1 METGTSSRKPPAS
14 SLTSA
19 FSPGFAHQVSHEDLF
34 RCHASL
40 CLCFGLFVLAIPLLA
55 AYISGLLLYSESSGL
70 QSLHTSGRG
79 AASVLPASTSP
90 SRLAHT
96 HWSSCNLSW
105 NDTWWLICYCC
116 LVGKSCPALCNPM
129 DCSCQAPLSMGFSRQ
144 EYWSGMS
151 FPPPGDLPY
160 TTDDRGHVIRIAGRF
175 FTTEPPGK
183 VVDLEVPYYLLR
195 VCFIWERE
203 FHAQGPRAGRAM

>member
-14 SLTSA
+14 FLTSA

-129 DCSCQAPLSMGFSRQ
+129 DCSCQAPLSVEFSRQ
-144 EYWSGMS
+144 EYWNG
-151 FPPPGDLPY
+151 FDPL
-160 TTDDRGHVIRIAGRF
+160 
-175 FTTEPPGK
+175 
-183 VVDLEVPYYLLR
+183 
-195 VCFIWERE
+195 
-203 FHAQGPRAGRAM
+203 